1 MQGVVHH
8 GKGDGGDENN
18 LDQNG
23 GQSQG
28 EHDDS
33 SINSDDDDDIGPP
46 KGDAPVFEPAV
57 VLPVAEVQPVAG
69 EVAAIPM
76 LVEGEAQQEILRQ
89 TALQSTSM
97 GTTS

>member
-57 VLPVAEVQPVAG
+57 VLPVAE
-69 EVAAIPM
+69 EFTAIPM